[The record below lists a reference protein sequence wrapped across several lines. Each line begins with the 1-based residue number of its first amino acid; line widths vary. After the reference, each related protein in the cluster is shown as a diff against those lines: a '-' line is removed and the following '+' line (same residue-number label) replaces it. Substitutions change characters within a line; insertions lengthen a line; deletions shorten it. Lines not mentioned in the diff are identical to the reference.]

1 MLEMALPKASKA
13 SEGLDGQTT
22 NPDMDIFICTLSL
35 PDGVASGFQ
44 EGKTKHWVAVVFNK
58 ICKDK
63 GAICT
68 TLVSHNIRSQ
78 FFNQVYHGC
87 AHL

>member
-1 MLEMALPKASKA
+1 MAKLPIQIWIFSFVHCGCLM
-13 SEGLDGQTT
+13 GLRVV
-22 NPDMDIFICTLSL
+22 S
-35 PDGVASGFQ
+35 Q

-63 GAICT
+63 GAIST

-78 FFNQVYHGC
+78 FFNQFFHGR